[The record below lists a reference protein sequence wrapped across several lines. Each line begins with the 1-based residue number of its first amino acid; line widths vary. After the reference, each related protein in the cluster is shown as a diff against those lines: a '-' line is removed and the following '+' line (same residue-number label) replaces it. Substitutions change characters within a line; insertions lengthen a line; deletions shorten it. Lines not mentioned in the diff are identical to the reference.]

1 MSRAVLVGVVA
12 VGLAAGAVF
21 AQGAMDCNAL
31 YKGFW
36 DKYAT
41 AKLPGA
47 TAEELA
53 DISRRALRAYD
64 ACQAGDEFSA
74 RSFFDEQRRNLP

>member
-12 VGLAAGAVF
+12 IGLATGAAL

-36 DKYAT
+36 DKYAA